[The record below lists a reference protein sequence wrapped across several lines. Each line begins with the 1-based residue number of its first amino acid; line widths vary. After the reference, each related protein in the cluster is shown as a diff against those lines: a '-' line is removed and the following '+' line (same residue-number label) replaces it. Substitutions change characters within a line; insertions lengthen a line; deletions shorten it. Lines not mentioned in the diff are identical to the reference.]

1 MAALRSIADTALGR
15 GIVIA
20 VRTLLRTYAAILFSR
35 SYAVGLLLFL
45 STAVAPRALIGG
57 ALGVLLALG
66 SAWLLDFDRE
76 AIQDGSYGTSP
87 LLLGLGVGM
96 TFGLGPAPLLV
107 LCFLGPLCVLVTAAL
122 RSYLSGSNL
131 PPLSMPFL
139 VSFYLLLG
147 LAQIAGLPYLPPAV
161 DSSTLLPELVAAFLR
176 GIGALFFLPRWET
189 GALLLLAL
197 LVHSRIATL
206 LAAMAAVAV
215 FLLKL
220 AMPALHNAEIVG
232 VLTFNAV
239 FTAIAIG
246 GVWFVPSPAA
256 MLLALLGVG
265 LSALVS
271 IGCAGPFYRLG
282 LPLLIVPFNAAVFTI
297 LLASRQRVWD
307 RRPKS
312 VDFAPGTPEQN
323 LAYFR
328 TRLLRFRWLYPTRF
342 RLPVRGTWICT
353 QGVDGPL
360 SHRGRWRHAFDFEV
374 KGADGRLHAEEGA
387 ALRDYYCFRLP
398 VLASAA
404 GVVAKVENTVPD
416 NESGGMNL
424 TQNWGNYVI
433 IYHAPGLY
441 SMVAHLVRGSIKVVE
456 GQHVRQGEVLGLCG
470 NSGRSARPHVH
481 FHLQTGNRAGDPTLP
496 CRFTDAVGLVSG
508 QAEGAPAEHVVPDL
522 CPEEKQLVRNLEYDE
537 ERAAYF
543 AFPYRSSW
551 RFRIGPGAESEHLE
565 SDIDP
570 TGQLLLRSVDK
581 NARLFYSL
589 TDGFFTTYDSAGATT
604 PALRILRAALSRVPL
619 DASAGLRWTDYLPAR
634 PFRNW
639 LGRFLSDI
647 ISPFLHRDGIEMEY
661 RMHQENGL
669 LIVLGE
675 SRPRDRKGEPLVR
688 TRAELTRGEGPLRAS
703 ITLRGRTWSLERDAD
718 PVVRD
723 GAQAQTDSGSR
734 DRTE

>member
-1 MAALRSIADTALGR
+1 MAALRRIAEAASAR
-15 GIVIA
+15 GIGVG
-20 VRTLLRTYAAILFSR
+20 VRALLRTYAAILFSR
-35 SYAVGLLLFL
+35 SYAVGLLLL
-45 STAVAPRALIGG
+45 LATAMSPRALIGG
-57 ALGVLLALG
+57 SLGVLLALG
-66 SAWLLDFDRE
+66 SALLLDLDRE
-76 AIQDGSYGTSP
+76 AIHDGSYGTSP

-96 TFGLGPAPLLV
+96 TFGLGPGALLV
-107 LCFLGPLCVLVTAAL
+107 LAILCPLCVLVTAAL
-122 RSYLSGSNL
+122 RSFLSGASL
-131 PPLSMPFL
+131 PPLSIPFL
-139 VSFYLLLG
+139 VAFYLLIG
-147 LAQIAGLPYLPPAV
+147 LAPLAGLTYLPPSV
-161 DSSTLLPELVAAFLR
+161 DASSLLPQPAAAFLR
-176 GIGALFFLPRWET
+176 SIGALFFLPRWET
-189 GALLLLAL
+189 GALILLAL

-206 LAAMAAVAV
+206 LAAMAAAAV
-215 FLLKL
+215 FLIKAAL
-220 AMPALHNAEIVG
+220 PALQGTDLVG

-256 MLLALLGVG
+256 MLLALLGVC

-282 LPLLIVPFNAAVFTI
+282 LPILIVPFNAAVLTI
-297 LLASRQRVWD
+297 LLASRQRAWD

-353 QGVDGPL
+353 QGVDGAL
-360 SHRGRWRHAFDFEV
+360 SHKGRWRHAFDFEV
-374 KGADGRLHAEEGA
+374 QGADGRLHAEEGA
-387 ALRDYYCFRLP
+387 SLRDYYCYRLP

-404 GVVAKVENTVPD
+404 GVVAKIESSVPD

-424 TQNWGNYVI
+424 QQNWGNYVI
-433 IYHAPGLY
+433 VYHAPGLY
-441 SMVAHLVRGSIKVVE
+441 SMVGHLVRGSIKVVE

-481 FHLQTGNRAGDPTLP
+481 FQLQTGNRAGDPTLP
-496 CRFTDAVGLVSG
+496 CRFTDAIR
-508 QAEGAPAEHVVPDL
+508 QAEGGPEEHVVADL
-522 CPEEKQLVRNLEYDE
+522 CPTEKQLVRNLEYDE
-537 ERAAYF
+537 ERAAFF
-543 AFPYRSSW
+543 AFPYRSTW
-551 RFRIGPGAESEHLE
+551 RFRIDRQSEQLE
-565 SDIDP
+565 SDIDA
-570 TGQLLLRSVDK
+570 TGQLLLRSSEKD
-581 NARLFYSL
+581 ARLFYSL
-589 TDGFFTTYDSAGATT
+589 TDGFFTTYDSAGASS

-619 DASAGLRWTDYLPAR
+619 DAGASLRWTDYLPAR

-661 RMHQENGL
+661 RMHRESSL

-675 SRPRDRKGEPLVR
+675 SRARDRKGEPLVK

-703 ITLRGRTWSLERDAD
+703 ITLRGRTWSLEREADAAPAPASDRD
-718 PVVRD
+718 P
-723 GAQAQTDSGSR
+723 AQARTESGPR
-734 DRTE
+734 DRAE